1 MKAVNN
7 YIIVEKI
14 KTEQNKVAGLIMTEN
29 IDDDNRYI
37 KAKAISVG
45 NLVEGIK
52 DGDVVYYDKHAGH
65 GVQYKETLYYV
76 IRNVDV
82 VLIDYVATTL

>member
-82 VLIDYVATTL
+82 VLID

>member
-1 MKAVNN
+1 MKAVNH

-14 KTEQNKVAGLIMTEN
+14 KTEQKKVAGLIMTEI

-37 KAKAISVG
+37 KAKVISVG

-52 DGDVVYYDKHAGH
+52 DSDVVYYDKHAGH
-65 GVQYKETLYYV
+65 GVQYKETLYQV
-76 IRNVDV
+76 IRSGDV
-82 VLIDYVATTL
+82 VLID

>member
-7 YIIVEKI
+7 YIIVQKI
-14 KTEQNKVAGLIMTEN
+14 KTEQSKVAGLIITEN

-37 KAKAISVG
+37 KANVISTG

-65 GVQYKETLYYV
+65 GVQYKDILYYV
-76 IRNVDV
+76 IQSRDV
-82 VLIDYVATTL
+82 VLID

>member
-1 MKAVNN
+1 MKAVNH

-14 KTEQNKVAGLIMTEN
+14 KTEQKKIAGLIVTED
-29 IDDDNRYI
+29 IDNDNRYI

-52 DGDVVYYDKHAGH
+52 QDDIVYYDKHAGH
-65 GVQYKETLYYV
+65 GVQYKDILYQV
-76 IRNVDV
+76 IRSGDV
-82 VLIDYVATTL
+82 VLIDS